1 MKPLSKKKRR
11 GRHCR
16 GGGEEEEEGKLEK
29 TRSHGGEGG
38 LNTKPQ

>member
-16 GGGEEEEEGKLEK
+16 GGREEEGKQEK

>member
-16 GGGEEEEEGKLEK
+16 GEGGEEEGKQDK